1 MEASQSDVFTLLFI
15 LWGFI
20 TVVLIAL
27 LSYRATLLKESVESS
42 VDGAE
47 LRRLREEQAFIVRRA
62 RLTGE
67 IIALSVISG
76 ALLLTS
82 VGFSI
87 FFKGHGIF

>member
-1 MEASQSDVFTLLFI
+1 MEASQSDVFTLLYI

-27 LSYRATLLKESVESS
+27 LSYRATLLKDDAIPSG
-42 VDGAE
+42 DDAAQQ
-47 LRRLREEQAFIVRRA
+47 RLRAEQTFIVKRA

-87 FFKGHGIF
+87 FFRGHGVS